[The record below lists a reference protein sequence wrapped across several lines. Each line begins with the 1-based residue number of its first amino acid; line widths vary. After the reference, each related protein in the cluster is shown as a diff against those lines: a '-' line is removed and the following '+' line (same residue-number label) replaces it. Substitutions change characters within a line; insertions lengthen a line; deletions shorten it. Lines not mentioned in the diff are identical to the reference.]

1 MSPCHSPSPC
11 KEQKPCQHKIFI
23 TCECQRIKQEAKCG
37 ASKNTEGNHKKQLKC
52 DEECARLERNRKLA
66 VALNV
71 DPAQQTD
78 HVPYSADT
86 LNMYQQNS
94 TWASGQEKELRL
106 FAAKPEEKRLRFKP
120 MQRKQRAFLHS
131 LAEDFGFDS
140 ESMDPEPHRHVA
152 IFKTPRFVVAPMK
165 SLAECVRIRQVQR
178 NIAPTPTAAPTLS
191 SRPKANVTTADPYNA
206 FLINNPRFALTIEDV
221 RSVLKTVLPKTS
233 FPLELEIS
241 FLPTEEVALK
251 PPIAARINLPDRD
264 VQTMLETIKTPLA
277 QELTSQKIGSLQLA
291 RLDASLN
298 ILRTESDGIGA
309 GWSQVAAKG
318 GAPARPPPGAVPLGG
333 KGGFAVLSLSS
344 RNKKKKAP
352 VEPVVDDWEAEE
364 EREQEKEK
372 MSGANSDVDADGE
385 GSKAA
390 AANVDAAAS
399 TLESGP
405 SVDLEATA
413 TSSSLPWSERLDD

>member
-1 MSPCHSPSPC
+1 MATCHSPLPC
-11 KEQKPCQHKIFI
+11 KEEKPCQHKIFI

-37 ASKNTEGNHKKQLKC
+37 ASKNTEGNIKKTLKC

-66 VALNV
+66 LALNV
-71 DPAQQTD
+71 DPEHQTD

-94 TWASGQEKELRL
+94 TWAAAHEKELRL
-106 FAAKPEEKRLRFKP
+106 FAASPEDKRLRFKP

-178 NIAPTPTAAPTLS
+178 VAAPVATPAATPATAATTVIP
-191 SRPKANVTTADPYNA
+191 SRPKATLVSADPYNA
-206 FLINNPRFALTIEDV
+206 FLITNPRFALTIEEV
-221 RSVLKTVLPKTS
+221 RSVLKSVLPKTFS
-233 FPLELEIS
+233 PLELEVS

-251 PPIAARINLPDRD
+251 PPMAVRLSLPDRD
-264 VQTMLETIKTPLA
+264 IQVMLEGVKTPLA
-277 QELTSQKIGSLQLA
+277 QAFKSQKIGSLQLA

-298 ILRTESDGIGA
+298 ILRSELDAAGK

-318 GAPARPPPGAVPLGG
+318 APGRNLPQSVPFG

-344 RNKKKKAP
+344 AKKKKKKEDVA
-352 VEPVVDDWEAEE
+352 DDWEAEE
-364 EREQEKEK
+364 EKEEERERV
-372 MSGANSDVDADGE
+372 SGENSGWTSEAEGPVIAGGMAEVPVNTGHEVVSWAD
-385 GSKAA
+385 
-390 AANVDAAAS
+390 
-399 TLESGP
+399 
-405 SVDLEATA
+405 DLPVE
-413 TSSSLPWSERLDD
+413 